1 MQIAEIIEKQRDYFA
16 SGKTLDASAR
26 VAALK
31 ALQAAIRKNEQ
42 GVLDAVKSDLNKTPF
57 EAYATELGMVMAEI
71 SHAIGHVRAWMRPK
85 AVPTPMMH
93 FSSSS
98 RIVKEPYGV
107 VLIMSPW
114 NYPFQLTLAP
124 LIGSIAAG
132 NCTVVKPSAYSP
144 ATSQIIAKIM
154 AEAFDPGFVS
164 VVQGG
169 REANKTLL
177 EHKFDYILFT
187 GSVEVGKTV
196 MESASKYLTPVTLEL
211 GGKSPVIV
219 AKDADINMA
228 AKRIIWGKT
237 LNSGQTC
244 VAPDYVYVHRD
255 VKDALLE
262 AMQKHAKAFFGE
274 HSSHNDTFPRMV
286 NAKHFERV
294 KAFFSNGKL
303 VFGGE
308 SESDKLRLDLTILD
322 SITWDDPVM
331 GEEIFGPVLP
341 ILTFT
346 DLRDVITTVNGRPKP
361 LALYLFTSS
370 SAVEKEVLSRVSF
383 GGGCVNDTIVH
394 LASSH
399 MPFGG
404 VGNSGMGGY
413 HGKWSYDTF
422 SHAKSILKKATA
434 IDVPVRYPPYDKGYG
449 LLKKLMG

>member
-1 MQIAEIIEKQRDYFA
+1 MQIGEIIEKQREYFA
-16 SGKTLDASAR
+16 SGKTLSAAAR

-31 ALQAAIRKNEQ
+31 ALQAAIRNNEQ

-71 SHAIGHVRAWMRPK
+71 SHAINHVREWMRPK
-85 AVPTPMMH
+85 GVPTPMMH

-98 RIVKEPYGV
+98 HIVKEPYGV

-132 NCTVVKPSAYSP
+132 NCTVIKPSAYSP
-144 ATSQIIAKIM
+144 ATSAIIAKIA
-154 AEAFDPGFVS
+154 AEAFESGFIS

-196 MESASKYLTPVTLEL
+196 MESASKHLTPVTLEL
-211 GGKSPVIV
+211 GGKSPTIV
-219 AKDADINMA
+219 SKDADINMA

-244 VAPDYVYVHRD
+244 VAPDYVYVHKD
-255 VKDALLE
+255 VKAALLE
-262 AMQKHAKAFFGE
+262 AMKKYAITFFGE
-274 HSSHNDTFPRMV
+274 HSSKNETFPKMV

-294 KAFFSNGKL
+294 KAFFTNGKL

-308 SESDKLRLDLTILD
+308 SEPGKERLDLTILD
-322 SITWDDPVM
+322 NITWNDPVM

-341 ILTFT
+341 ILEFT
-346 DLRDVITTVNGRPKP
+346 DIKDVIATVNSKPKP

-370 SAVEKEVLSRVSF
+370 KAVEKEILTRISF

-413 HGKWSYDTF
+413 HGQWSFETF
-422 SHAKSILKKATA
+422 SHAKSILKKATG
-434 IDVPVRYPPYDKGYG
+434 IDVPVRYPPYNKGYA